1 MITCISQKRKA
12 EPREVKRCPWGSTAC
27 KGKRHA
33 SGLCLLAAEPASPQN
48 VLFLSVM
55 LPYYLQSDP

>member
-1 MITCISQKRKA
+1 MITRISQKRKA
-12 EPREVKRCPWGSTAC
+12 KHREVKHCSWGSTAC
-27 KGKRHA
+27 KGKRQA
-33 SGLCLLAAEPASPQN
+33 SGLCLPAAEPASPQN